1 MIDKQTAIDL
11 LVQLVKAESEPD
23 SDKNAVLN
31 VIIPHLEKMGMDIRR
46 YENDGNPA
54 IYASKGSPRIL
65 FNGHLDT
72 VPRGTGWSY
81 ENGQVEGDRVY
92 GRGSLDMKGGCIAL
106 LLAAQILHEKG
117 IDFAIVYTTDEE
129 VGMAGAKELA
139 SHHPEIAEIPLFVI
153 CEPTDLC
160 PVVDE
165 KGIVQFRIT
174 TTGKKAHAAMPELGR
189 NAIADLIPRLNK
201 LIESE
206 LYGKSQHDPVT
217 IGIDIISGG
226 TGLNVMPDMA
236 TADIDVR
243 FPSDREIM
251 RNFERDVGFGC
262 TDDKKEEPPAEYTNA
277 EMLDIM
283 KKLIRADDDFVE
295 VELIHELIPV
305 KSDIPDE
312 LLARIEELTGGKSY
326 KVPYGTEMAVFG
338 NLNKNIL
345 VLGPGGPTMA
355 HQTDEWID
363 INDVIR
369 AVEVYVELAGW
380 F

>member
-1 MIDKQTAIDL
+1 MIDKQNLLSVGPESSSVTKM

-31 VIIPHLEKMGMDIRR
+31 VVLPHLEKMGLTIHR

-54 IYASKGSPRIL
+54 IFATKGKPKIL

-72 VPRGTGWSY
+72 VPRGTGWSF

-106 LLAAQILHEKG
+106 LLAAEVLTEKN

-129 VGMAGAKELA
+129 VGMAGAKEIA
-139 SHHPEIAEIPLFVI
+139 SHHPEISEIPLFVI

-165 KGIVQFRIT
+165 KGIVQFKIT
-174 TTGKKAHAAMPELGR
+174 TTGKSAHASMPELGR
-189 NAIADLIPRLNK
+189 NAIVDLIARLNK
-201 LIESE
+201 LIECE
-206 LYGKSQHDPVT
+206 LFGKCRDDPVT

-226 TGLNVMPDMA
+226 TGMNVVPDEASA
-236 TADIDVR
+236 TIDVR
-243 FPSDREIM
+243 FPAD
-251 RNFERDVGFGC
+251 
-262 TDDKKEEPPAEYTNA
+262 YTNA
-277 EMLDIM
+277 EMLNIM

-305 KSDIPDE
+305 KSAIPDE
-312 LLARIEELTGGKSY
+312 LLARIENLVGGKSY

-338 NLNKNIL
+338 KLNKNIL

-363 INDVIR
+363 INDVVK
-369 AVEVYVELAGW
+369 AVDVYVELAGW

>member
-1 MIDKQTAIDL
+1 MIDQAHALDL

-31 VIIPHLEKMGMDIRR
+31 VVLPHLEKMGLDIRR
-46 YENDGNPA
+46 YENGGNPA
-54 IYASKGSPRIL
+54 IYASKGSPNIL

-72 VPRGTGWSY
+72 VPRGTGWKY

-92 GRGSLDMKGGCIAL
+92 GRGSLDMKGGCISL
-106 LLAAQILHEKG
+106 LLAAEILSEKG

-139 SHHPEIAEIPLFVI
+139 RHHPEIAEIPLFVI
-153 CEPTDLC
+153 CEPTAMC

-165 KGIVQFRIT
+165 KGIVQFKIT
-174 TTGKKAHAAMPELGR
+174 TTGKSAHASMPELGN
-189 NAIADLIPRLNK
+189 NAIVDLIARLNK

-206 LYGKSQHDPVT
+206 LFGKHRDDPVT
-217 IGIDIISGG
+217 IGIDLISGG
-226 TGLNVMPDMA
+226 TGMNVVPEQASA
-236 TADIDVR
+236 TIDVR
-243 FPSDREIM
+243 FPAD
-251 RNFERDVGFGC
+251 
-262 TDDKKEEPPAEYTNA
+262 YTNA

-283 KKLIRADDDFVE
+283 KKLVRADDDFVD

-305 KSDIPDE
+305 KSEIPDE
-312 LLARIEELTGGKSY
+312 LLARIEALTGGKSF

-338 NLNKNIL
+338 KLNKNIL
-345 VLGPGGPTMA
+345 VLGPGGSTMA

-363 INDVIR
+363 INDVIE
-369 AVEVYVELAGW
+369 AVGVYVELAGW